1 MQRMLAP
8 MLAGVAAL
16 GVGLVFAFAEQSDQ
30 TGPVSQPSPT
40 ANVPVTSAPYG
51 TLSGEVVRGPTC
63 AGPGRPGQVCEEPAQ
78 AIIDIRDQAG
88 LVVAHFQSDP
98 AGRFVIPLPP
108 GTYAV
113 EATKPGGAPSM
124 SEFDAP
130 SVSPGQVVIADGVT
144 VQVRI
149 DFDTGIR

>member
-16 GVGLVFAFAEQSDQ
+16 GVGLVFALAEQSDQ
-30 TGPVSQPSPT
+30 SGPVSQPSPA
-40 ANVPVTSAPYG
+40 ANVPIISAPYG
-51 TLSGEVVRGPTC
+51 ALSGEVVRGPTC

-78 AIIDIRDQAG
+78 ATIDVRDQSG
-88 LVVAHFQSDP
+88 QVVAHFQSDP

-113 EATKPGGAPSM
+113 EATKPGVAQPASD
-124 SEFDAP
+124 FDTP